1 MRTYAG
7 HSTAE
12 ASNEL
17 YRRNLAKGQTGLSV
31 AFDLPTQTG
40 YDPDHILAR
49 GEVGRVGVPV
59 SHLGD
64 MRALFQDI
72 PLDQMNTSMTIN
84 ATAMWLLAL
93 YQVVAEE
100 QGADI
105 TKLQGTTQND
115 IVKEYLSRGTH
126 VFPPGPS
133 LRLTTDMIAYTV
145 AHIPKWNPIN
155 ICSYHLQE
163 AGATPVQEIAY
174 AMSTAI
180 AVLDAVRDSGQVPPE
195 QIGDVVARI
204 SFFVNAG
211 VRFVEEMCKMRAF
224 APLWDQ
230 VTRERYGIDDPKQRR
245 FRYGVQVNSLGLT
258 EAQPE
263 NNVQRIVL
271 EMLAVTLSKDA
282 RARAVQLPA
291 WNEALGL
298 PRPWDQQWS
307 LRIQQVLAHESDLLE
322 YEDIFDGSHVV
333 EAKIA
338 ELLAGAEA
346 EIDRVQE
353 MGGAI
358 PAVESGY
365 LKSQLVA
372 SHAARRARIES
383 GAGQDRRRQL
393 LRAPPSPT
401 RSPRTSTPRSSRSTR
416 PTSGQY
422 WPSLGQWREQR
433 DETRGAR
440 RAATGSGLTRRS
452 DGVNLMAA
460 TLECARAGVTTGEW
474 SFALRDVFG
483 EYRAP
488 TGVSSGPVAVAAEAG
503 GELAAVRAAV
513 AATAEELGAARLR
526 LLVGKPGLDGHSNG
540 AEQIAVRARDAGFEV
555 IYQGIRLTPEQIVAA
570 AVAEDVH
577 CVGLS
582 ILSGSHA
589 ELVPDVLHRLR
600 QAGAEDLPVV
610 VGGIIPAADAEA
622 LRAAG
627 VAAVFTPK
635 DFGITAIIGRIVDEI
650 RLANKL
656 AACRASWPQAEAM
669 RTPLRRAAT
678 GRRKDPATDP
688 TMDAP
693 TCRPSRR
700 HRPSAPP
707 PLLPGRPRQQ
717 PALPGEGP
725 GPARGPGL
733 PGPRGRLRAAGQGE
747 RPAQHR
753 RRAEQRRLERQDPR
767 RPGQR
772 LDHPLDLPG
781 RDHGGRGRWRQPGL
795 HHAAEGAGRRAGHGA
810 GPAAHPDREDDGLR
824 GRPDRHRGPDRERQG
839 PGERRRDRR
848 RLAAARDHHLRP
860 GRLHGLDQHEVAG
873 GRRAAARLPG
883 GRLPLHPDAHPDGGP
898 QPTTCRRSTAP
909 TCRSATMTATARSP
923 GGPPPWAS
931 TASGCCTRTRSPR
944 PTRSSPPRRRTTT
957 TRS

>member
-1 MRTYAG
+1 MTERQAPQARQKDRPWLMRTYAG

-40 YDPDHILAR
+40 YDADHILAR

-64 MRALFQDI
+64 MRRLFQDI

-100 QGADI
+100 QGVDI
-105 TKLQGTTQND
+105 TRLQGTTQND

-145 AHIPKWNPIN
+145 SHIPKWNPIN

-180 AVLDAVRDSGQVPPE
+180 AVLDAVRDSGQVPE
-195 QIGDVVARI
+195 ERMGDVVARI

-224 APLWDQ
+224 GRIWDR
-230 VTRERYGIDDPKQRR
+230 VTRERYGIENPKQRR

-322 YEDIFDGSHVV
+322 YEDIFAGSHVIEEKV
-333 EAKIA
+333 SALVDDSFA
-338 ELLAGAEA
+338 EMARIE
-346 EIDRVQE
+346 E
-353 MGGAI
+353 MGGAMA
-358 PAVESGY
+358 AVESGY
-365 LKSQLVA
+365 LKAQLVS
-372 SHAARRARIES
+372 SHAERRARIES
-383 GAGQDRRRQL
+383 G
-393 LRAPPSPT
+393 
-401 RSPRTSTPRSSRSTR
+401 
-416 PTSGQY
+416 
-422 WPSLGQWREQR
+422 
-433 DETRGAR
+433 DEKII
-440 RAATGSGLTRRS
+440 
-452 DGVNLMAA
+452 GVNIFETTEPNPLTADLDTAIQTVDPAVENRVIDALGIWRDTRYQPPFNHPRPCKALEKLKEAAKGTANLMEA

-474 SFALRDVFG
+474 AGALREVFG

-488 TGVSSGPVAVAAEAG
+488 TGVSSAPVAVPAEAG
-503 GELAAVRAAV
+503 SAMAGVRARV
-513 AATAEELGAARLR
+513 DATARDLGVGKLR
-526 LLVGKPGLDGHSNG
+526 FLVGKPGLDGHSNG

-555 IYQGIRLTPEQIVAA
+555 VYQGIRLTPEQIVDAA
-570 AVAEDVH
+570 LAEDVH
-577 CVGLS
+577 AVGLS

-589 ELVPDVLHRLR
+589 QLVPDVLDRLR
-600 QAGAEDLPVV
+600 EAGAHDIPVIA
-610 VGGIIPAADAEA
+610 GGIIPNADAE
-622 LRAAG
+622 LLKSAG

-635 DFGITAIIGRIVDEI
+635 DFDITGIIGRIVDEI
-650 RLANKL
+650 RTANKL
-656 AACRASWPQAEAM
+656 D
-669 RTPLRRAAT
+669 PLEV
-678 GRRKDPATDP
+678 PA
-688 TMDAP
+688 
-693 TCRPSRR
+693 
-700 HRPSAPP
+700 
-707 PLLPGRPRQQ
+707 
-717 PALPGEGP
+717 
-725 GPARGPGL
+725 
-733 PGPRGRLRAAGQGE
+733 
-747 RPAQHR
+747 
-753 RRAEQRRLERQDPR
+753 
-767 RPGQR
+767 
-772 LDHPLDLPG
+772 
-781 RDHGGRGRWRQPGL
+781 
-795 HHAAEGAGRRAGHGA
+795 
-810 GPAAHPDREDDGLR
+810 
-824 GRPDRHRGPDRERQG
+824 
-839 PGERRRDRR
+839 
-848 RLAAARDHHLRP
+848 
-860 GRLHGLDQHEVAG
+860 
-873 GRRAAARLPG
+873 
-883 GRLPLHPDAHPDGGP
+883 
-898 QPTTCRRSTAP
+898 
-909 TCRSATMTATARSP
+909 
-923 GGPPPWAS
+923 
-931 TASGCCTRTRSPR
+931 
-944 PTRSSPPRRRTTT
+944 
-957 TRS
+957 